1 MSNNLKIIAPVI
13 QVVTPAY
20 LEKEETIRRAIDSI
34 RRQSSFELLAKQV
47 VVFDGVTN
55 LSQQIVSTPGLEV
68 KVAQSRYNHSD
79 YGDYIRRLGT
89 RIAFMNNAFAVTFL
103 DADNYWEKR
112 HLEVVWNTHI
122 RTRKNI
128 VISGRKVLWDDGSV
142 TKNLR
147 GRGFFDTNTITLFG
161 VYKRIGLKWGRWPKE
176 MSLYGDRIF
185 SAYLQKN
192 FSKEI
197 AFTDEPTVNYE
208 AAPIQSGKLEEFKK
222 FIKDNQSSVDEIL
235 MKNLGMK
242 LRFGT
247 NF

>member
-34 RRQSSFELLAKQV
+34 NRQSCFELIAKQV
-47 VVFDGVTN
+47 IVFDGVTN
-55 LSQQIVSTPGLEV
+55 LSNQISKLSGLGV
-68 KVAQSRYNHSD
+68 KVTQTRFNHAD
-79 YGDYIRRLGT
+79 YGDYIRRLGV
-89 RIAFMNNAFAVTFL
+89 RLASINNALAVTFL

-112 HLEVVWNTHI
+112 HLEAVWNTHI

-128 VISGRKVLWDDGSV
+128 IISGRKMLWDDGSV
-142 TKNLR
+142 DKNLR

-161 VYKRIGLKWGRWPKE
+161 AHKHIGLKWGQWPRE

-185 SAYLQKN
+185 SAYLQKK
-192 FSKEI
+192 FSNEI
-197 AFTDEPTVNYE
+197 AFTGEPTINYE
-208 AAPIQSGKLEEFKK
+208 AAPIQSEKLEEFKK
-222 FIKDNQSSVDEIL
+222 FVTSNQSVVDKIL

-242 LRFGT
+242 LRFET